1 MDIRSL
7 WDFDDLAA
15 SEARFRR
22 LLADAQGDDALSL
35 RTQIARTHSLRR
47 QFAEAHAEL
56 DAMLPALDAAGAEPR
71 VRHLLE
77 RGRTLRSAGERQH
90 ALPLFAQAVDRARAA
105 RLDELMV
112 DAMHMRALV
121 EPDTADQL
129 AWNDR
134 ALAAALASDEP
145 NARAWEGSLANNIGM
160 SLHGVGRF
168 DEALASFRQ
177 ALAARERDGKPRQ
190 VRIAQWMVAWTL
202 RAMKRHPEA
211 LALQQRLE
219 QEWAAAGEVD
229 GWVYAELGENL
240 ALLGRE
246 AEAGPWF
253 SRAIDAL
260 ANDLPD
266 ADTLARW
273 KAVIGGRAQWS

>member
-7 WDFDDLAA
+7 WDFDDPAA
-15 SEARFRR
+15 SEALFRR

-56 DAMLPALDAAGAEPR
+56 DAMQQALDAAGAEPR

-77 RGRTLRSAGERQH
+77 RGRTLRSAGERQQ
-90 ALPLFAQAVDRARAA
+90 ARPLFTQAVERARAA
-105 RLDELMV
+105 RLDELTV
-112 DAMHMRALV
+112 DAMHMLALV

-134 ALAAALASDEP
+134 ALAVALASDEP
-145 NARAWEGSLANNIGM
+145 NARAWEGSLANNTGM
-160 SLHGVGRF
+160 SLHGAGRF

-177 ALAARERDGKPRQ
+177 ALAARERDGRPRQ

-219 QEWAAAGEVD
+219 QESAAAGEVD

-240 ALLGRE
+240 LALDRE

-273 KAVIGGRAQWS
+273 RRVVG

>member
-7 WDFDDLAA
+7 WDFDDPAA
-15 SEARFRR
+15 SEALFRR

-47 QFAEAHAEL
+47 QFTEAHAEL
-56 DAMLPALDAAGAEPR
+56 DAMLQALDAAGAEPR

-77 RGRTLRSAGERQH
+77 RGRTLRSAGERQQ
-90 ALPLFAQAVDRARAA
+90 ARPLFAQAVDRARDA
-105 RLDELMV
+105 RLDELLV
-112 DAMHMRALV
+112 DAMHMLALV

-134 ALAAALASDEP
+134 ALAVALASDEA

-160 SLHGVGRF
+160 SLHGAGRF

-177 ALAARERDGKPRQ
+177 ALAARERDGRPSQ

-202 RAMKRHPEA
+202 RAMKRHAEA
-211 LALQQRLE
+211 LVLQQRLE
-219 QEWAAAGEVD
+219 REWAAAGEVD

-240 ALLGRE
+240 AALGRE
-246 AEAGPWF
+246 PEAGPWF

-260 ANDLPD
+260 GNDLPD
-266 ADTLARW
+266 PDTLARW
-273 KAVIGGRAQWS
+273 RRVVG

>member
-7 WDFDDLAA
+7 WDFDDPAA
-15 SEARFRR
+15 SEALFRR
-22 LLADAQGDDALSL
+22 LFADAQGDDALSL

-77 RGRTLRSAGERQH
+77 RGRTLRSAGERQQ
-90 ALPLFAQAVDRARAA
+90 ARPLFAQAVDRARAA

-112 DAMHMRALV
+112 DAMHMLALV

-177 ALAARERDGKPRQ
+177 ALAARERDGRPSQ
-190 VRIAQWMVAWTL
+190 ARIAKWMVAWTL

-240 ALLGRE
+240 AALDRE

-273 KAVIGGRAQWS
+273 RRVVG

>member
-7 WDFDDLAA
+7 WDFDDPAA
-15 SEARFRR
+15 SGALFRR

-77 RGRTLRSAGERQH
+77 RGRTFRSAGEREQ
-90 ALPLFAQAVDRARAA
+90 ALPLFVQAVDRAHAA
-105 RLDELMV
+105 GLDELRV
-112 DAMHMRALV
+112 DAMHMVALV
-121 EPDTADQL
+121 EPDTDDQL

-160 SLHGVGRF
+160 SLHAAGRF

-177 ALAARERDGKPRQ
+177 ALAARERDGRPSQ
-190 VRIAQWMVAWTL
+190 VRIATWMVAWAL
-202 RAMKRHPEA
+202 RAMKRHDEA
-211 LALQQRLE
+211 LALQQRLA

-240 ALLGRE
+240 AALGRGP
-246 AEAGPWF
+246 EAGPWF
-253 SRAIDAL
+253 ERAIDAL
-260 ANDLPD
+260 AGELPD

-273 KAVIGGRAQWS
+273 RAVIG